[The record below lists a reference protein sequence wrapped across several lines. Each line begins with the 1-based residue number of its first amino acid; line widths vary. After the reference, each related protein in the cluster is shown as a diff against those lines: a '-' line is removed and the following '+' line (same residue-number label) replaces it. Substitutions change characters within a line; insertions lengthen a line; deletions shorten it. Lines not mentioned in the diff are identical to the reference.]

1 MEAVDIELDTR
12 GLNCPMP
19 ILKMRKVLEAAKG
32 GEVIK
37 MFSSD
42 PGSVT
47 DMDSFC
53 RQTGN
58 TLLSSDRQ
66 GGDFIY
72 VVKKV

>member
-1 MEAVDIELDTR
+1 MDTR

-19 ILKMRKVLEAAKG
+19 ILKMRKVIEAAKG

-42 PGSVT
+42 PGSVA
-47 DMDSFC
+47 DMESFC

-58 TLLSSDRQ
+58 TLLSRTNTSFQYFFRTM
-66 GGDFIY
+66 Y
-72 VVKKV
+72 W